1 MERKEELDSKESA
14 QNLIP
19 YINSELTTF
28 DMADHYGSSEKIIG
42 ELIKKSPNT
51 NIQILTKWV
60 PKPGKINKSI
70 VRDAVELALKRT
82 NKNSIDLMQYHAWHY
97 PDSSWLDA
105 LFFLEELKNEGL
117 IKHIGV
123 TNFDSAHLR
132 IACSSGISI
141 ISNQVSYSIIDLRA
155 NQSSLSL
162 IHI

>member
-1 MERKEELDSKESA
+1 MRILTELAPGLKISRIITGLWQIADMERKEELDSKESA

-70 VRDAVELALKRT
+70 VRGFK
-82 NKNSIDLMQYHAWHY
+82 SIFTPLQPCLY
-97 PDSSWLDA
+97 
-105 LFFLEELKNEGL
+105 
-117 IKHIGV
+117 IK
-123 TNFDSAHLR
+123 
-132 IACSSGISI
+132 
-141 ISNQVSYSIIDLRA
+141 
-155 NQSSLSL
+155 
-162 IHI
+162 